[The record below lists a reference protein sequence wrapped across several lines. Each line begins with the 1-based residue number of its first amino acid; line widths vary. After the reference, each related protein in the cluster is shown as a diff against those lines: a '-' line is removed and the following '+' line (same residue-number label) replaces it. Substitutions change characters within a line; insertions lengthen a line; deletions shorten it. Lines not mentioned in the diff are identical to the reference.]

1 MLLKARFVIFH
12 DYLELVGTITN
23 QGFNRLD
30 LKLWEHYFKKNLSSI
45 ELNSYSKVRWVHLNL
60 IILFLSKRKVK
71 LILGYVNPVGLKKCI

>member
-30 LKLWEHYFKKNLSSI
+30 LKLWELLLLGKIFLVT
-45 ELNSYSKVRWVHLNL
+45 NSYSKVENGYILNL

-71 LILGYVNPVGLKKCI
+71 LILG